1 MNSINDE
8 LLNKFIDGELT
19 QVERQKFL
27 AELETSP
34 ELKKKLDMLNLTHQ
48 TLKTMD
54 ADSPKSDIKNLVM
67 ARIKKGSVNSKH
79 QKFFLFSILSI
90 FGVLI
95 LGIIGFVFYQ
105 VVLSSSSDLQLVQT
119 VDSLGTNIAD
129 LITSILSKMNIS
141 ILGSVLSF
149 IIFIS
154 VYFWFE
160 NQKKAGSQLLV

>member
-1 MNSINDE
+1 
-8 LLNKFIDGELT
+8 
-19 QVERQKFL
+19 
-27 AELETSP
+27 
-34 ELKKKLDMLNLTHQ
+34 
-48 TLKTMD
+48 
-54 ADSPKSDIKNLVM
+54 
-67 ARIKKGSVNSKH
+67 VNSKH

-105 VVLSSSSDLQLVQT
+105 TVLSSSSDLQLVQT

-141 ILGSVLSF
+141 IIGSVLSF

-160 NQKKAGSQLLV
+160 YQKKAGSQLLA